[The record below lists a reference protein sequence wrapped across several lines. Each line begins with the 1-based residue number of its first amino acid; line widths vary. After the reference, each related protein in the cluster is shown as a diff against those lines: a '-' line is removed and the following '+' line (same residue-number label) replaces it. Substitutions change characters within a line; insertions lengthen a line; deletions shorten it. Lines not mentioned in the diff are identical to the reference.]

1 MKHFRPTN
9 ALPGDLLVL
18 TKPLGTQ
25 LATNAYTWMMEDSD
39 NWKKLKEFLTVD
51 EIQETFDLAVE
62 SMSRL
67 NLLGAK
73 LMHKHKAHAA
83 TDVTGF
89 GLVGHA
95 DNLAKF
101 QDNSVSLVIHDLPII
116 KNVVKIGEILQR
128 QSKLMNGRS
137 VETSGGL
144 LICLPKENAKEF
156 CEDYKKLSGGHSAW
170 IIGFVEEGDKSARVV
185 ASPNIIIV
193 N

>member
-1 MKHFRPTN
+1 MI
-9 ALPGDLLVL
+9 
-18 TKPLGTQ
+18 
-25 LATNAYTWMMEDSD
+25 EDAD
-39 NWKKLKEFLTVD
+39 NWKKLQEFLTVE
-51 EIQETFDLAVE
+51 EITETFEIAVE

-73 LMHKHKAHAA
+73 LMHKHNAHAA

-156 CEDYKKLSGGHSAW
+156 CEDYKKLSGGHCAW

-185 ASPNIIIV
+185 TSPNIINV

>member
-1 MKHFRPTN
+1 MI
-9 ALPGDLLVL
+9 
-18 TKPLGTQ
+18 
-25 LATNAYTWMMEDSD
+25 EDSD

-51 EIQETFDLAVE
+51 EIQETFDIAVE

-67 NLLGAK
+67 NLLGSK
-73 LMHKHKAHAA
+73 LMHKYNAHAA

-101 QDNSVSLVIHDLPII
+101 QNNSVSLVIHDLPII

-128 QSKLMNGRS
+128 QLKLVNGRS

-144 LICLPKENAKEF
+144 LICMPKENAKEF
-156 CEDYKKLSGGHSAW
+156 CEDYNRLSGGHSAW
-170 IIGFVEEGDKSARVV
+170 IIGFVEEGDKSARVLT
-185 ASPNIIIV
+185 SPNII
-193 N
+193 NATC